1 MFQQLKAHFT
11 CTEGGSDKEYE
22 IHLIAEGDGYV
33 LHTYHGARGKSLKL
47 TVKTKAPVSYEVAKK
62 AYDKAYK
69 ERLAKHYKPSDADGE
84 MSAPACREL
93 VTTSMMPQLLNPIE
107 ECDVE
112 QYLDSP
118 EWIAQE
124 KHDGDRRGFEL
135 TASTA
140 VSANRK
146 GFSVA
151 YPQCVPDGISRGC
164 ADYFPLTVDGELI
177 GTDYVIF
184 DVRVYLGQS
193 VEHLSVTGRIALL
206 DKLGTALTAAGVTN
220 VRVVKT
226 AFSSAEKRAL
236 LIRMKEQRREGVVF
250 KRVDA
255 PYVPGK
261 PNSGGTQLKFPFRKN
276 ATGIVISHHATKSSV
291 GIGMLDEQGN
301 VIPVGNCTIPPNK
314 STPPVG
320 ALVDVQ
326 YLYAYQGGSLFQPV
340 YLRERDDVSREECTL
355 SRLHFK
361 AEAAFADEAD
371 AA

>member
-1 MFQQLKAHFT
+1 MSQQLKAHFT
-11 CTEGGSDKEYE
+11 CIEGGSDKEYE

-47 TVKTKAPVSYEVAKK
+47 TVKTKAPVAYEVAKK
-62 AYDKAYK
+62 AYDKAYR
-69 ERLAKHYKPSDADGE
+69 ERLAKHYKPSDSAGD
-84 MSAPACREL
+84 MAAPACREL
-93 VTTSMMPQLLNPIE
+93 VATSMMPQLLNPIE

-112 QYLDSP
+112 QYLTSP
-118 EWIAQE
+118 DWIAQE
-124 KHDGDRRGFEL
+124 KHDGDRRGFEM
-135 TASTA
+135 ASGSV

-151 YPQCVPDGISRGC
+151 YPQSVVDAILQSCTQ
-164 ADYFPLTVDGELI
+164 YLPLTVDGELI

-184 DVRVYLGQS
+184 DVRVYQGVN
-193 VEHLSVTGRIALL
+193 VEHLPLIERVALIHNLDTCLVLGGISNVKVVRTAVTTEA
-206 DKLGTALTAAGVTN
+206 
-220 VRVVKT
+220 
-226 AFSSAEKRAL
+226 KRAL
-236 LIRMKEQRREGVVF
+236 LARMKEQRREGVVF

-276 ATGIVISHHATKSSV
+276 ATGIVISHHATKASV
-291 GIGMLDEQGN
+291 GIGMLDDLGN

-314 STPPVG
+314 STPQVG
-320 ALVDVQ
+320 ALVDIQ

-340 YLRERDDVSREECTL
+340 YLRERDDVSRDECTL
-355 SRLHFK
+355 SRLHYK
-361 AEAAFADEAD
+361 SEAAFAEEAD

>member
-1 MFQQLKAHFT
+1 MSEQLKTHFT

-62 AYDKAYK
+62 AYDKAYR
-69 ERLAKHYKPSDADGE
+69 ERLAKHYKPSDAGGD
-84 MSAPACREL
+84 MAAPVFREL
-93 VTTSMMPQLLNPIE
+93 VSTSMMPQLLNAID
-107 ECDVE
+107 ECDVDK
-112 QYLDSP
+112 YLDSP
-118 EWIAQE
+118 DWIAQE

-135 TASTA
+135 ASGSV

-151 YPQCVPDGISRGC
+151 YPQRVPDAIVQGC
-164 ADYFPLTVDGELI
+164 AQYLPLTVDGELM

-184 DVRVYLGQS
+184 DVRVYQGVN
-193 VEHLSVTGRIALL
+193 VEHMPLIERIGLIDRLDTGLAL
-206 DKLGTALTAAGVTN
+206 AGISN
-220 VRVVKT
+220 VRVVRT
-226 AFSSAEKRAL
+226 AVTSEAKRTL
-236 LIRMKEQRREGVVF
+236 LARMKEQRREGLVF

-276 ATGIVISHHATKSSV
+276 ATGIVISHHATKASV
-291 GIGMLDEQGN
+291 GIGMLDDLGK
-301 VIPVGNCTIPPNK
+301 VIPVGSCTIPPNK
-314 STPPVG
+314 STPPIG

-340 YLRERDDVSREECTL
+340 YLRERDDVNRGECTL

>member
-1 MFQQLKAHFT
+1 MSQQLKAHFT
-11 CTEGGSDKEYE
+11 CTEGGSNKEYE

-62 AYDKAYK
+62 AYDRAYK
-69 ERLAKHYKPSDADGE
+69 ERLAKHYKPSDADSD
-84 MSAPACREL
+84 MSAPAGREL
-93 VTTSMMPQLLNPIE
+93 VATSMMPQLLNPIE
-107 ECDVE
+107 ECDVD
-112 QYLDSP
+112 QYLESP
-118 EWIAQE
+118 DWIAQE

-135 TASTA
+135 ASGS
-140 VSANRK
+140 VISANRK

-151 YPQCVPDGISRGC
+151 YPQSVPDAILRGC
-164 ADYFPLTVDGELI
+164 TQYLPLTVDGELI

-184 DVRVYLGQS
+184 DVRVYQGVN
-193 VEHLSVTGRIALL
+193 VEHMPLIERIGLL
-206 DKLGTALTAAGVTN
+206 DRLDTGLVLEGITN
-220 VRVVKT
+220 VRVVRT
-226 AFSSAEKRAL
+226 AVTTEAKRTL
-236 LIRMKEQRREGVVF
+236 LARMKEQRREGVVF

-276 ATGIVISHHATKSSV
+276 ATGIVISHHATKASV

-320 ALVDVQ
+320 GLVDIQ

-361 AEAAFADEAD
+361 AESPFADEPD